1 MTNET
6 QPLLT
11 SYTLGELKLANR
23 VIMAPM
29 TRSRAGEGNVP
40 TQLNAEYYKQRAS
53 AGLIISEGTQISE
66 QGVGYPWTPGI
77 HSDAQVEGWKK
88 VTDAV
93 HDAGGRIFAQIWH
106 VGRISHPS
114 FHDGKLPV
122 APSAIKPKGQA
133 FTAEGLKDFVEP
145 RALETDEIPGVI
157 DDYVQAAKNAI
168 EAGFDGVEIHGANGY
183 LIDQFIQDG
192 TNQRTDRYGGDVEN
206 RSRFALEVTAA
217 VADAI
222 GSKKTGIRLSPSGK
236 FNDMHDSNPK
246 HTFTYLVEQLNQ
258 FNLAFLHLVEPLS
271 DVKTEKNYLNKVT
284 AFFRSMYDGTIITCG
299 NFTQQSGNEAIEQDD
314 ADLVAYARLYLANP
328 DLPERFAANAPLN
341 DPDPDTFYG
350 GDETGYTD
358 YPFLEEDET
367 IFAEEEI
374 A

>member
-1 MTNET
+1 MTNAT
-6 QPLLT
+6 QSLLT
-11 SYTLGELKLANR
+11 SYTLGDLQLPNR

-29 TRSRAGEGNVP
+29 TRSRAGESNVP
-40 TQLNAEYYKQRAS
+40 TDLNAEYYRQRAS

-77 HSDAQVEGWKK
+77 HSDAQINGWRK

-93 HDAGGRIFAQIWH
+93 HEAGGHIFAQIWH
-106 VGRISHPS
+106 VGRISHPT

-122 APSAIKPKGQA
+122 APSAIKPSGQT
-133 FTAEGLKDFVEP
+133 FTAEGMKDYVTP
-145 RALETDEIPGVI
+145 RALETEEIPGI
-157 DDYVQAAKNAI
+157 INDYVQAANNAV

-192 TNQRTDRYGGDVEN
+192 TNKRTDRYGGSVEN
-206 RSRFALEVTAA
+206 RSRFALEVTKA

-236 FNDMHDSNPK
+236 FNDMYDSNPK

-258 FNLAFLHLVEPLS
+258 YDLAFLHIVEPLS
-271 DVKTEKNYLNKVT
+271 DVTDEENYLNEVMP
-284 AFFRSMYDGTIITCG
+284 FFNSIYNGTLITCG
-299 NFTQQSGNEAIEQDD
+299 NHTQQSGNQAVEQDQ
-314 ADLVAYARLYLANP
+314 ADLVAYARLFLANP
-328 DLPERFAANAPLN
+328 DLPERFANHAPLN

-350 GDETGYTD
+350 GGETGYTD
-358 YPFLEEDET
+358 YSFLDEETKQEV
-367 IFAEEEI
+367 A
-374 A
+374 